1 MHMTH
6 YQQEDEE
13 TRLRRRLSEKAVD
26 LAVLDRWEEA
36 EMVNRSI
43 IERFPSDVEAYNRL
57 GKALTELGDFA
68 QAKQAYLK
76 ALSLAPGNAIAN
88 NNLARL
94 ANLSELMDEEHRK
107 ALPSRARVQKV
118 TPEFFTT
125 EIGRSGIV
133 NLCNL
138 VSGEILAKMALGDEV
153 QLKVKGQR
161 LIVENVYGEYL
172 GEVEPKHALRLIR
185 LVKSGN
191 EYAAAILNVRLP
203 NKVQVV
209 IKEVYQHPSQ
219 VGHLSFPV
227 QVTEH
232 LRSYAREGFLTRKL
246 ATIGGAETKGEFES
260 PEEEAEDP
268 KSEEECLPEGFSV
281 IDDVGSEGELEA

>member
-1 MHMTH
+1 MR

-36 EMVNRSI
+36 EMVNKSI

-76 ALSLAPGNAIAN
+76 ALALAPGNAIADK
-88 NNLARL
+88 NLARL
-94 ANLSELMDEEHRK
+94 ASLTEFMDDKHRK

-118 TPEFFTT
+118 APEFFTT

-161 LIVENVYGEYL
+161 LIVESVYGEYL

-203 NKVQVV
+203 DQVQVV

-227 QVTEH
+227 QVKEH
-232 LRSYAREGFLTRKL
+232 LRSYTRESFLRRKL
-246 ATIGGAETKGEFES
+246 AIDGAEAKEESES
-260 PEEEAEDP
+260 PEEEAESS
-268 KSEEECLPEGFSV
+268 KSEEEFLPEGFSV
-281 IDDVGSEGELEA
+281 LDDAGRERELEV

>member
-1 MHMTH
+1 MDMAH

-13 TRLRRRLSEKAVD
+13 ARLRRRLSEKAVD
-26 LAVLDRWEEA
+26 LVALDRWEEA

-68 QAKQAYLK
+68 QAKQTYLK
-76 ALSLAPGNAIAN
+76 VLTLAPGNAIAN
-88 NNLARL
+88 KNLARL
-94 ANLSELMDEEHRK
+94 ASLPEFMDDKHRK

-118 TPEFFTT
+118 APEFFTI
-125 EIGRSGIV
+125 EMGKSGII
-133 NLCNL
+133 NLRNL

-161 LIVENVYGEYL
+161 LIVESVYGEYL

-203 NKVQVV
+203 NEVQVV

-227 QVTEH
+227 QVTGH
-232 LRSYAREGFLTRKL
+232 PRYYARENFLKRKL
-246 ATIGGAETKGEFES
+246 AIDGDEAKGESES
-260 PEEEAEDP
+260 PEEEAESS
-268 KSEEECLPEGFSV
+268 KSEEESLPEGFSV
-281 IDDVGSEGELEA
+281 LDDVGRERELEV